1 MRTLSRTSAFATSIN
16 TLGWLEAIFTATYRG
31 VLIRLRR
38 RAVNSGKT
46 PIGRRG
52 NTLTGI
58 QKVLRRTADLAHQ
71 TQFPAAGRTVSGS
84 SRKESNSPRGP
95 LQAELRMHAEY
106 PMGDKLTLLFLN
118 ATPADANGKST
129 GSCILSLTGFR

>member
-1 MRTLSRTSAFATSIN
+1 MRTLSRTSAFAPSIN
-16 TLGWLEAIFTATYRG
+16 TLGWLGAIFTATYRG
-31 VLIRLRR
+31 VLIRLRS

-71 TQFPAAGRTVSGS
+71 THFPAAGRTVSGS

-95 LQAELRMHAEY
+95 LQADR
-106 PMGDKLTLLFLN
+106 
-118 ATPADANGKST
+118 KST
-129 GSCILSLTGFR
+129 RLNSSHVAISYAVCCL

>member
-1 MRTLSRTSAFATSIN
+1 MRTLSRTSAFAPSIN
-16 TLGWLEAIFTATYRG
+16 TLGWLGAIFTATYRG

-84 SRKESNSPRGP
+84 SRKESNSPRGS
-95 LQAELRMHAEY
+95 LQPALGWLAEY
-106 PMGDKLTLLFLN
+106 TQVVMLTLLYCN
-118 ATPADANGKST
+118 APSADRNG
-129 GSCILSLTGFR
+129 